1 MYVRQCVTL
10 QVASDTGK
18 TPIEFKSTSAPE
30 QLPAA
35 TGLEDPAE
43 PPAEKPV
50 PAKPLPGLTEEEK
63 ARQRAERFG
72 IVSEKDKLAARAK
85 R

>member
-1 MYVRQCVTL
+1 M
-10 QVASDTGK
+10 A
-18 TPIEFKSTSAPE
+18 
-30 QLPAA
+30 QLPDA
-35 TGLEDPAE
+35 TGLTDPE
-43 PPAEKPV
+43 NPPAEKPV
-50 PAKPLPGLTEEEK
+50 SAKPLTGLTEEEK